1 MQQLTLNYDRS
12 EFEGFESL
20 REFMQT
26 RVVQICIERKKL
38 HKMVAADM
46 DMAPSCLTRKLA
58 GAETD
63 KRRLTVDD
71 LELYVETQQDTKP
84 VLYLVDKYLTHG
96 SDSEIAELER
106 LLAAAKKKVRK

>member
-1 MQQLTLNYDRS
+1 MQQLTLNYDAS
-12 EFEGFESL
+12 EFEGYQSL

-26 RVVQICIERKKL
+26 RVIQLCVERKKL
-38 HKMVAADM
+38 HKMIAADM

-58 GAETD
+58 GAESD

-84 VLYLVDKYLTHG
+84 VLYLVDKFLTHG
-96 SDSEIAELER
+96 SGDEIAELER
-106 LLAAAKKKVRK
+106 LLAAAKKRARK